1 MKKPKRSKRPKRR
14 RNYIWVVEGEFGWG
28 WTPTEQHESTLAEAT
43 EERRSWAAQNPSD
56 RFRIVKYEAVR

>member
-28 WTPTEQHESTLAEAT
+28 WQSTPAVGVTRIEAT